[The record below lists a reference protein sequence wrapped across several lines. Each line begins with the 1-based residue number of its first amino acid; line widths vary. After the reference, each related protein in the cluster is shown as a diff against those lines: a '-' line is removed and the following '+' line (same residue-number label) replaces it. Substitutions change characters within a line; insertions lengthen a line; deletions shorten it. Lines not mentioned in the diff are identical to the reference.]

1 MKKNSASV
9 LPVKYIG
16 RHGNGREDKLYRT
29 STVWES
35 IGDIQ
40 FVPRAAALK
49 MVKRHPDNFMIVT
62 GKELEEFL
70 SKGKDDPRET
80 LVSDAERA
88 AREVEDKKKAD
99 DDAKAEALAAAVEL
113 EQALERVETR
123 EDLLR
128 FIHLNDE
135 TSGMPL
141 HKNKKIETLKEEV
154 KDRLVQSGK
163 IL

>member
-1 MKKNSASV
+1 M
-9 LPVKYIG
+9 
-16 RHGNGREDKLYRT
+16 
-29 STVWES
+29 
-35 IGDIQ
+35 
-40 FVPRAAALK
+40 
-49 MVKRHPDNFMIVT
+49 
-62 GKELEEFL
+62 
-70 SKGKDDPRET
+70 
-80 LVSDAERA
+80 SDAERA